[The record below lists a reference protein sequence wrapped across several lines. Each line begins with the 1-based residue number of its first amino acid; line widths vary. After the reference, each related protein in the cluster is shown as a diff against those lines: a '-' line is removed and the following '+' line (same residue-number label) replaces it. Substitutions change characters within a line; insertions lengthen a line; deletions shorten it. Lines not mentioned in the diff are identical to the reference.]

1 MPDAATLEAF
11 VATVERGE
19 HVEAIENFYTPDATM
34 QENLAPPRVGRE
46 VLAAH
51 ERRALARATSV
62 DSACIHPVLVDGD
75 HVVIRWV
82 FVFHR
87 PDGSRTRIEELAW
100 QRWAGNQI
108 AQEQF
113 FYDPVQFQQPAD

>member
-1 MPDAATLEAF
+1 M
-11 VATVERGE
+11 
-19 HVEAIENFYTPDATM
+19 
-34 QENLAPPRVGRE
+34 
-46 VLAAH
+46 
-51 ERRALARATSV
+51 
-62 DSACIHPVLVDGD
+62 
-75 HVVIRWV
+75 IRWV